1 MKINYKITLAVIGSF
16 VLGAGAASVLHAQG
30 HVPTYVV
37 AMVNVKDQDAYTKQF
52 LPKVMAA
59 IKENGGE

>member
-30 HVPTYVV
+30 HVPTGR
-37 AMVNVKDQDAYTKQF
+37 DGQRQGSGRIHQ
-52 LPKVMAA
+52 A
-59 IKENGGE
+59 IFA